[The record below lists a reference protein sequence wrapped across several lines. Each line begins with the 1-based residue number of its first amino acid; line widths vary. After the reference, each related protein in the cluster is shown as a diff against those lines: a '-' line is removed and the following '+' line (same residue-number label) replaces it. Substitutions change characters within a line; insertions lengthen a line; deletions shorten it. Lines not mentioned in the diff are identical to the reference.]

1 MAGAVQYELKQMLDL
16 ELLKTLVCVVDEGS
30 FTRAASRVHR
40 TQSTVSQQVRK
51 LEQSVGKTLLLRDRA
66 GGNVSATEDGELMLT
81 YARRLLAIAGEAE
94 HVLSAPRTARVIRL
108 GVPEDFDV
116 SRLTVLLAEF
126 AARHAQ
132 VRLETLSGMSTDLHA
147 GLASGELELALV
159 KREPGDG
166 PCIAAWPERLVWVG
180 GRQRNE
186 KAAVVPLVLFPQGC
200 VYRKRMIYALESAG
214 QPWHIAYHSHSLAGV
229 QAAVAAG
236 LGISL
241 LPTSARLET
250 HVELAAADGFADVPP
265 TELAIVGDARGLGAV
280 GIDLLDALK
289 RAIDGDLAPSAP

>member
-1 MAGAVQYELKQMLDL
+1 MLDL

-30 FTRAASRVHR
+30 FTRAANRVHR
-40 TQSTVSQQVRK
+40 TQSTVSQQVRR

-66 GGNVSATEDGELMLT
+66 GGNVSATEDGELMLA

-94 HVLSAPRTARVIRL
+94 HLLAAPRAGRGIRL

-126 AARHAQ
+126 AARHAE
-132 VRLETLSGMSTDLHA
+132 VRLETVSGMSTDLRA
-147 GLASGELELALV
+147 GLASGGLDLALV

-166 PCIAAWPERLVWVG
+166 PCLAAWPERLVWVG
-180 GRQRNE
+180 GQRRKE
-186 KAAVVPLVLFPQGC
+186 RVGVVPLVLFPQGC

-214 QPWHIAYHSHSLAGV
+214 RPWHIAYLSHSLAGV

-236 LGISL
+236 LGVSL
-241 LPTSARLET
+241 LPASARLDT
-250 HVELAAADGFADVPP
+250 HVELVTADGFPDVPP
-265 TELAIVGDARGLGAV
+265 TELAIVGDPRSVGAHEQ
-280 GIDLLDALK
+280 DLLDAL
-289 RAIDGDLAPSAP
+289 RQAVSGDSHRPLA

>member
-1 MAGAVQYELKQMLDL
+1 MLDL

-66 GGNVSATEDGELMLT
+66 GGNVSATEDGAVMLT

-94 HVLSAPRTARVIRL
+94 HVLSEPRTARVIRL

-126 AARHAQ
+126 AARHAH
-132 VRLETLSGMSTDLHA
+132 VRLETLSGMSTDLRA
-147 GLASGELELALV
+147 GMAAGELNLALV
-159 KREPGDG
+159 KRDPGEG
-166 PCIAAWPERLVWVG
+166 PCLAAWPERLVWVG
-180 GRQRNE
+180 GQARNQA
-186 KAAVVPLVLFPQGC
+186 AAVVPLVLFPQGC
-200 VYRKRMIYALESAG
+200 VYRKRVIYALESAG
-214 QPWHIAYHSHSLAGV
+214 RPWHVAYHSHSLAGV

-236 LGISL
+236 LGVSL
-241 LPTSARLET
+241 LPASARLDT
-250 HVELAAADGFADVPP
+250 HVELGIEDGFADVPP
-265 TELAIVGDARGLGAV
+265 TELAIVGDARALGSVGQDLLGALNQAI
-280 GIDLLDALK
+280 GGEAK
-289 RAIDGDLAPSAP
+289 RPMA

>member
-1 MAGAVQYELKQMLDL
+1 MLDL

-30 FTRAASRVHR
+30 FTRAANRVHR

-66 GGNVSATEDGELMLT
+66 GGNVSATEDGELMLA

-94 HVLSAPRTARVIRL
+94 HVLSAPRAGRVIRL

-126 AARHAQ
+126 AARHAE
-132 VRLETLSGMSTDLHA
+132 VRLETVSGMSTDLRA
-147 GLASGELELALV
+147 GLASGELDLALI

-166 PCIAAWPERLVWVG
+166 PCLAAWPERLVWVG
-180 GRQRNE
+180 GHPREAR
-186 KAAVVPLVLFPQGC
+186 AGVVPLVLFPQGC

-214 QPWHIAYHSHSLAGV
+214 RPWHIAYLSHSLAGV

-236 LGISL
+236 LGVSL
-241 LPTSARLET
+241 LPASARLDT
-250 HVELAAADGFADVPP
+250 HVELTAADGFADVPP
-265 TELAIVGDARGLGAV
+265 TELAIVGDPRSVGTLEQDLLNALRQAV
-280 GIDLLDALK
+280 GGVSHRPMA
-289 RAIDGDLAPSAP
+289 